1 MEMRKI
7 AKTHQNVLV
16 FYKGEHNLQ
25 VNRAIDSRKVI
36 QVNKNVLVFYKGV
49 QSKIREQFKK
59 IEYDSEDMELFGL
72 DK

>member
-7 AKTHQNVLV
+7 AKNHQNVLV
-16 FYKGEHNLQ
+16 FFKGEHNFQ
-25 VNRAIDSRKVI
+25 INRAIDSRKVVS
-36 QVNKNVLVFYKGV
+36 VNKNVLVFFKGE

-59 IEYDSEDMELFGL
+59 IEYDSQDIELFGL